1 MLATNLPTS
10 VYDLLADLST
20 ALRRTKGQILT
31 EAIQA
36 YAAKYVDFMPRRKS
50 LIRRPVRQRALLA

>member
-1 MLATNLPTS
+1 MLATNLPSS
-10 VYDLLADLST
+10 VYRLLDDLAV

-36 YAAKYVDFMPRRKS
+36 YAAKYATFIPRRKR
-50 LIRRPVRQRALLA
+50 LDKRKR